1 MRHALL
7 LALLAAPVLAQ
18 DAPRISYKKSVM
30 LDPAYRSS
38 WSQERIAQAL
48 QPPPRV
54 VVEYV
59 EVERAVPV
67 YRESARRYEVACES
81 GWRVS
86 HRWGGCRYRD
96 RWDHPRPGCGYLG
109 YARYSSCGPCYGHYG
124 YGSRCR
130 STFPAFTILAG
141 AAGGI
146 IGHQSRE
153 TGAGIAI
160 GAGVGLLA
168 DVLASR

>member
-7 LALLAAPVLAQ
+7 LALLAAPALAQ

-30 LDPAYRSS
+30 VDPAYKSA
-38 WSQERIAQAL
+38 WSQERIAKAL
-48 QPPPRV
+48 QPPPPRV

-59 EVERAVPV
+59 EVEREVPGC
-67 YRESARRYEVACES
+67 RHPAWRYDVAWDS
-81 GWRVS
+81 GWRVH
-86 HRWGGCRYRD
+86 HRWGGYRD
-96 RWDHPRPGCGYLG
+96 RCDHPRYGY
-109 YARYSSCGPCYGHYG
+109 RHYG
-124 YGSRCR
+124 YGRYYAYGPYYGYGLR
-130 STFPAFTILAG
+130 RHGSTFPAFTILGG

-168 DVLASR
+168 DILASR